1 MRRSTRQTRELARRL
16 GKLTEA
22 QAAVGWAVILV
33 LAALL
38 GAIYLNQTSEIA
50 AAGRRVQILQNEL
63 DDLKR
68 LNAETERQIAES
80 ESLDRLQQQAVAMGF
95 VPATTEDIEFLVV
108 PNFPAAG
115 AGIADPATPTPQ
127 APRAMAETMQEA
139 LRLALQNA
147 ITRLFVGEYR
157 EQ

>member
-63 DDLKR
+63 DEFKR
-68 LNAETERQIAES
+68 LNGETERQIAEA
-80 ESLDRLQQQAVAMGF
+80 ESLDRLQQQAVVMGF
-95 VPATTEDIEFLVV
+95 VPASTDDIEFLVV
-108 PNFPAAG
+108 PNYPAAD
-115 AGIADPATPTPQ
+115 AGDAETAVSTPQ
-127 APRAMAETMQEA
+127 APAPTAESMQEA
-139 LRLALQNA
+139 LGLAFQNA
-147 ITRLFVGEYR
+147 ITRLFVGEHR